1 MHHPDETKL
10 CLKIKVKKILRLKI
24 ERKPT
29 EPSTR
34 CHFFLS
40 TETETKSKSSKQMYE
55 NIYYQ
60 TQTGHDTNTH
70 LKEDIGR
77 NQEAA

>member
-24 ERKPT
+24 ERKQANRARGAT
-29 EPSTR
+29 
-34 CHFFLS
+34 FFS
-40 TETETKSKSSKQMYE
+40 KGAETKSKSSKQMYE